1 MLMWEVCDGKPPQN
15 KWVMFLELTSLQ
27 FLSHY
32 SLLMTHYWPV
42 TCALLLFPFFPC
54 QNASSFQVGWKC
66 KKGKK
71 IIDRSLGPVWQYP
84 LFYMTWCKWMGS
96 LPSTGDECGNPGRR
110 RLFSYVVATL
120 DDWLFPWGGH
130 ASQWCNTKKE
140 QMGKQSEIVKYE
152 GINPYCTMAFFSTL
166 ERWTLI
172 CCCCY
177 SKQSKLVVKG
187 NSKWFELLTEELF
200 MFWLLWL
207 SNCKRE
213 GISAAPPLATINLLL
228 VPKTGH

>member
-1 MLMWEVCDGKPPQN
+1 MLMWEVCDGKNPKN

-32 SLLMTHYWPV
+32 SLFMTHSTGPSCARFFFSLFFHVKMQALFKWDENAKRKKDYWSFTGTSLAIP
-42 TCALLLFPFFPC
+42 PFFIWHDV
-54 QNASSFQVGWKC
+54 NGWAVFHQ
-66 KKGKK
+66 
-71 IIDRSLGPVWQYP
+71 PV
-84 LFYMTWCKWMGS
+84 MNV
-96 LPSTGDECGNPGRR
+96 E
-110 RLFSYVVATL
+110 TL
-120 DDWLFPWGGH
+120 DDDSSLMWWQPLTIDFFHGEDMPVSGVI
-130 ASQWCNTKKE
+130 QKKE

-166 ERWTLI
+166 EHWTLI
-172 CCCCY
+172 CCCY

-187 NSKWFELLTEELF
+187 NSKWFELLMEELF

-207 SNCKRE
+207 SNCERE